1 MFEWGKMS
9 KLAAVPLYRQVA
21 NEVMEAVESGEWGE
35 NECLPSEIELGRRL
49 GVSQGTVRKALDLLV
64 AEGVL
69 YRRQGVGTFVGA
81 SNDYL
86 RRCRFVSLAGADAG
100 VISVELLG
108 CVRIHVGEQLAE
120 MLGLRRGDALWQVRR
135 LLRVDGDIVGIEETL
150 LPEAFFPDLDV
161 RRLREMKDGLR
172 ELCWRDFGVRL
183 IDGVE
188 RFRAIPAGAVEAR
201 MLQIEVN
208 EPLLQVMRLAHD
220 FEGAPMLW
228 SALWLKTEKFSF
240 ESPVCPA

>member
-1 MFEWGKMS
+1 MG

-35 NECLPSEIELGRRL
+35 HESLPSEFELARRL

-81 SNDYL
+81 TSDYL
-86 RRCRFVSLAGADAG
+86 RRCRYLSLAGGDAG
-100 VISVELLG
+100 AISVELLG
-108 CVRIHVGEQLAE
+108 CVRIHAGEQLAE

-135 LLRVDGDIVGIEETL
+135 LLRIDGEVVGLEETL
-150 LPEAFFPDLDV
+150 LPEAFFPELDP

-188 RFRAIPAGAVEAR
+188 RFRAVAASASEAR
-201 MLQIEVN
+201 ILQLEVN

>member
-1 MFEWGKMS
+1 MS

-108 CVRIHVGEQLAE
+108 CVRIHAGEQLAE

-188 RFRAIPAGAVEAR
+188 RFRAIPAGAAEAR
-201 MLQIEVN
+201 LLQIEVN